1 MSGLF
6 DRRNEAPP
14 APPAGTTASDVLDDP
29 RRRWSDADG
38 LHVDVR
44 GLPPP
49 QPMVAILALV
59 ESVRDATPIVV
70 HHERDPQFL
79 YPELAEL
86 GWTAA
91 RIAAPAGE
99 VRLKL
104 ERMG

>member
-1 MSGLF
+1 MNGLF
-6 DRRNEAPP
+6 GRRNEGEAPP
-14 APPAGTTASDVLDDP
+14 SPATTASDVLIDP
-29 RRRWSDADG
+29 QRRWSDVDG
-38 LHVDVR
+38 IHVDVR

-49 QPMVAILALV
+49 QPMVTILALV
-59 ESVRDATPIVV
+59 ESVHDATPIVV

-91 RIAAPAGE
+91 RIPAPAGE

-104 ERMG
+104 ERAG